1 MKCKSETI
9 QEFILVL
16 ALVAYPIPSH
26 SSFKMDEREFYA
38 KWNYSPVCLMD
49 DDKLISINQAFN
61 EVYDIVLDNCYNKD
75 VTIVKKTEVSQ
86 ELFKRVV
93 YESPL

>member
-1 MKCKSETI
+1 
-9 QEFILVL
+9 
-16 ALVAYPIPSH
+16 
-26 SSFKMDEREFYA
+26 
-38 KWNYSPVCLMD
+38 MD